1 MNFFFFKSQ
10 LNNDRVNYLIDIEN
24 IEKINKDI
32 KKYNIKKIYGSHDI
46 YNFYFNNDYIKK
58 EISFLDIDKI
68 DLSGEN
74 FMIISYQNN
83 KYGLHDWEYKLLKKK
98 ISEFN
103 QKTIILSKGM
113 YFDFI
118 SKRLFEIYKKN
129 FDRSSL
135 NYLQID
141 IFLYE

>member
-1 MNFFFFKSQ
+1 
-10 LNNDRVNYLIDIEN
+10 
-24 IEKINKDI
+24 
-32 KKYNIKKIYGSHDI
+32 
-46 YNFYFNNDYIKK
+46 
-58 EISFLDIDKI
+58 
-68 DLSGEN
+68 
-74 FMIISYQNN
+74 
-83 KYGLHDWEYKLLKKK
+83 
-98 ISEFN
+98 SEFN